1 MHAGLSRLQCG
12 AILPD
17 KTANAVMSA
26 NSSEDSNAL
35 DPLTRVRIVL
45 VEPSHPGNIGAS
57 ARAMKAMGL
66 SDLALVKPREFP
78 AAAATARASGADDIL
93 VHAKCYDSLQSAIAA
108 CGIVIGT
115 TARERHLEW
124 PVVTPREMAEWLAP
138 RAAQEE
144 CALVFGREQAGLSN
158 AEMALCHRMVRIPT
172 SADFSSLNLAQA
184 VQICAYELR
193 NAVVVSP
200 ATGARVDEPLA
211 TTAELAAALDHLQ
224 SVMIKVDFFN
234 PERPRLLPIRLQ
246 RLLNRSEL
254 KRSEVQILRGFLTAI
269 EETLADH

>member
-1 MHAGLSRLQCG
+1 
-12 AILPD
+12 
-17 KTANAVMSA
+17 MSA